1 MAQTTVVGEYY
12 FRKMEMV
19 AGFNFSEDNKFQ
31 FFYSYG
37 AVDRNATGSFS
48 IEKDT
53 LKLRSDKEPGKD
65 FTINTQSKQPGGYT
79 ITFKHANNYLIK
91 NILCIFIVD
100 GKQQEAYSDDNGEVH
115 VALSICDTIFVIHS
129 LYPDIPTL
137 IKDKENDN
145 NNFTLKLNPS
155 LEQVSFKGIDF
166 KIVDDKTISCLS
178 NYFMDATDI
187 EFSKQ

>member
-145 NNFTLKLNPS
+145 NNTAPLGYERGVYQPRRARVRARFR
-155 LEQVSFKGIDF
+155 GCDR
-166 KIVDDKTISCLS
+166 
-178 NYFMDATDI
+178 
-187 EFSKQ
+187 